1 MFRKP
6 DQLLCTRRC
15 SIVGEARAYLVDN
28 ATSSRYAL
36 RSLEL
41 IDSSVNASGAVGR

>member
-15 SIVGEARAYLVDN
+15 PIVGEARAYFVDN
-28 ATSSRYAL
+28 ATGIRYAL

-41 IDSSVNASGAVGR
+41 VDGSVNAPGAVGR